1 MEEESN
7 RHLHTLSIV
16 TTMLLPPT
24 LVTGI
29 FGMNTKGLPL
39 TDVDGGFLWA
49 AGLMVLSSAAAYWI
63 MRRSGIVK

>member
-1 MEEESN
+1 
-7 RHLHTLSIV
+7 
-16 TTMLLPPT
+16 MLLPPT

-39 TDVDGGFLWA
+39 TDIDGGFLWA
-49 AGLMVLSSAAAYWI
+49 AGLMVASSLAAYWV